1 MAGPNAREGRR
12 ERQKQRLLVGGKRRR
27 RGKGPAGK
35 GELNQ
40 GRESILSKAFAT
52 FSGANCVAAALK
64 PGLPSINLFYQLPPY
79 PAAPA
84 RILAAFYATF

>member
-1 MAGPNAREGRR
+1 MGGR
-12 ERQKQRLLVGGKRRR
+12 RRR

-64 PGLPSINLFYQLPPY
+64 PGLPSINLPPS
-79 PAAPA
+79 PAPPA

>member
-1 MAGPNAREGRR
+1 MAGPTCGRDAGR
-12 ERQKQRLLVGGKRRR
+12 VGGRVRKEEEEEE
-27 RGKGPAGK
+27 GVPAGK

-64 PGLPSINLFYQLPPY
+64 PGLPSINLFCQLPPS
-79 PAAPA
+79 PATS
-84 RILAAFYATF
+84 FYATF

>member
-1 MAGPNAREGRR
+1 MGGR
-12 ERQKQRLLVGGKRRR
+12 RRR

-64 PGLPSINLFYQLPPY
+64 PGLPSINLFCQLPPS
-79 PAAPA
+79 PAPPA